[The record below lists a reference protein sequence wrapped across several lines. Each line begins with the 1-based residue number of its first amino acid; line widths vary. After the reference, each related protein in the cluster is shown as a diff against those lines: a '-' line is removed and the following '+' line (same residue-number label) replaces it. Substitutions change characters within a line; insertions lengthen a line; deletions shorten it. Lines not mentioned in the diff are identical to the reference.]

1 MIGDDGIEK
10 HRMLRR
16 DNAHPLDLNPRVG
29 DNRSMLITKSSE
41 LASYCQELET
51 ARYVAVDTEF
61 MRERTYRAELCLV
74 QLCAPNLEAVAVDPQ
89 AEGMDLSPLFDVMS
103 NPAVIKVFHAAR
115 QDLEIFFQLMGR
127 VPAPL
132 FDTQVAAM
140 VCGFGEQV
148 GFGTLAATIA
158 RVSVDKSSQ
167 YSDWSLRPLSER
179 QLQYALD
186 DVIHLCTIYEALEE
200 KLSRSERS
208 QWLAEEMETLAAS
221 STYVTEPKDAWRR
234 VKHRRAK
241 PRALAVLQELAA
253 WREMRADRNNVPRG
267 RIIRDEQLVEIASA
281 TPSSKDELHR
291 IRGLGSNAVNGSMG
305 SEILAAIKRGMAIP
319 KDQWPRLAPR
329 PELPNGA
336 RELVALLQ
344 ALLKLRCEEQ
354 DVAPKM
360 VATRDDLEQLLVDK
374 NADIRF
380 MSGWRR
386 ELFGQDALALL
397 EGKIALTGAA
407 AGLQVLRTDGVEG

>member
-16 DNAHPLDLNPRVG
+16 DNAHPLDLNPRGG

-74 QLCAPNLEAVAVDPQ
+74 QLCAPNLEAVAVDPL

-281 TPSSKDELHR
+281 APSSKDELHR

-407 AGLQVLRTDGVEG
+407 GGLQVLRTDGVEG

>member
-1 MIGDDGIEK
+1 MRIVLN
-10 HRMLRR
+10 HSR
-16 DNAHPLDLNPRVG
+16 PLDLSPPLG
-29 DNRSMLITKSSE
+29 DNRSMLITDSAE
-41 LASYCQELET
+41 LAAYCKELES

-61 MRERTYRAELCLV
+61 MRERTYRAELCLI
-74 QLCAPNLEAVAVDPQ
+74 QLAAPGLEAVAVDPL
-89 AEGMDLSPLFDVMS
+89 ARGMDLSPLFAVMS
-103 NPAVIKVFHAAR
+103 NPAIVKVFHAAR
-115 QDLEIFFQLMGR
+115 QDLEIFYELMGQ

-148 GFGTLAATIA
+148 GFATLAATIA

-167 YSDWSLRPLSER
+167 YSDWSLRPLSDQ

-186 DVIHLCTIYEALEE
+186 DVIHLCTIFEALEE
-200 KLSRSERS
+200 KLSENERIL
-208 QWLAEEMETLAAS
+208 WLAEEMETLAS
-221 STYVTEPKDAWRR
+221 PSTYVTEPMDAWRR

-253 WREMRADRNNVPRG
+253 WREVKADKTNVPRG
-267 RIIRDEQLVEIASA
+267 RIIRDEPLVEIASA
-281 TPSSKDELHR
+281 APSTKDQLSR

-305 SEILAAIKRGMAIP
+305 SEILAAVKRGLAIP
-319 KDQWPRLAPR
+319 KDDWPRLTPR
-329 PELPNGA
+329 PELPGGA

-360 VATRDDLEQLLVDK
+360 VATRDDLEQLLIDK
-374 NADIRF
+374 NADIKF
-380 MSGWRR
+380 LTGWRR
-386 ELFGQDALALL
+386 ELFGEDALALM

-407 AGLQVLRTDGVEG
+407 DGLQVLRTDGAEA

>member
-1 MIGDDGIEK
+1 
-10 HRMLRR
+10 
-16 DNAHPLDLNPRVG
+16 
-29 DNRSMLITKSSE
+29 MLITDSAE
-41 LASYCQELET
+41 LAAYCKELES

-61 MRERTYRAELCLV
+61 MRERTYRAELCLI
-74 QLCAPNLEAVAVDPQ
+74 QLAAPGLEAVAVDPL
-89 AEGMDLSPLFDVMS
+89 ARGMDLSPLFAVMS
-103 NPAVIKVFHAAR
+103 NPAIVKVFHAAR
-115 QDLEIFFQLMGR
+115 QDLEIFYELMGQ

-148 GFGTLAATIA
+148 GFATLAATIA

-167 YSDWSLRPLSER
+167 YSDWSLRPLSDQ

-186 DVIHLCTIYEALEE
+186 DVIHLCTIFEALEE
-200 KLSRSERS
+200 KLSENERIL
-208 QWLAEEMETLAAS
+208 WLAEEMETLAS
-221 STYVTEPKDAWRR
+221 PSTYVTEPMDAWRR

-253 WREMRADRNNVPRG
+253 WREVKADKTNVPRG
-267 RIIRDEQLVEIASA
+267 RIIRDEPLVEIASA
-281 TPSSKDELHR
+281 APSTKDQLSR

-305 SEILAAIKRGMAIP
+305 SEILAAVKRGLAIP
-319 KDQWPRLAPR
+319 KDDWPRLTPR
-329 PELPNGA
+329 PELPGGA

-360 VATRDDLEQLLVDK
+360 VATRDDLEQLLIDK
-374 NADIRF
+374 NADIKF
-380 MSGWRR
+380 LTGWRR
-386 ELFGQDALALL
+386 ELFGEDALALM

-407 AGLQVLRTDGVEG
+407 DGLQVLRTDGAEA